1 MGSVNV
7 TSGAYH
13 ESTMGLKNDVYSL
26 ARTRF
31 SFVTVAANSSFSVV
45 EDDDVDDPV
54 ASVVDMKSLLVCFC
68 VEEEGGQNASAAGLV
83 AARSSSSSEPKS
95 DSAVDCFVI
104 IMVA

>member
-1 MGSVNV
+1 MGSVKV

-45 EDDDVDDPV
+45 VDDVGDPV
-54 ASVVDMKSLLVCFC
+54 ASVVDMKSLVRCCCC
-68 VEEEGGQNASAAGLV
+68 VEEEGEQNASAAGLV

-104 IMVA
+104 MVA

>member
-1 MGSVNV
+1 
-7 TSGAYH
+7 
-13 ESTMGLKNDVYSL
+13 MGLKNDVYSL

-45 EDDDVDDPV
+45 EDDVGEPV
-54 ASVVDMKSLLVCFC
+54 ASVVDMKSLVRCCC

-83 AARSSSSSEPKS
+83 AASSNSSSEPKS
-95 DSAVDCFVI
+95 DSAVDCVV

>member
-1 MGSVNV
+1 
-7 TSGAYH
+7 
-13 ESTMGLKNDVYSL
+13 MGLKNDVYSL

-45 EDDDVDDPV
+45 DDDVDDPV
-54 ASVVDMKSLLVCFC
+54 ASVVDMKSLVRCFC

-104 IMVA
+104 MMVA

>member
-1 MGSVNV
+1 
-7 TSGAYH
+7 
-13 ESTMGLKNDVYSL
+13 MGLKNDVYSL

-45 EDDDVDDPV
+45 VDDDVGDPV
-54 ASVVDMKSLLVCFC
+54 ASVVDMKSLVRCC

-104 IMVA
+104 MMVA

>member
-1 MGSVNV
+1 
-7 TSGAYH
+7 
-13 ESTMGLKNDVYSL
+13 MGLKNDVYSL

-45 EDDDVDDPV
+45 VDDVDDPV
-54 ASVVDMKSLLVCFC
+54 ASVVDMKSLVRCCC

-83 AARSSSSSEPKS
+83 AARSSSEPKS

-104 IMVA
+104 MVA

>member
-1 MGSVNV
+1 
-7 TSGAYH
+7 
-13 ESTMGLKNDVYSL
+13 MGLKNDVYSL

-45 EDDDVDDPV
+45 VDDVGDPV
-54 ASVVDMKSLLVCFC
+54 ASVVDMKSLVRCCC

-83 AARSSSSSEPKS
+83 AARSSEPKS

-104 IMVA
+104 MMVA

>member
-1 MGSVNV
+1 MGSVKV

-45 EDDDVDDPV
+45 VDDVGDPV
-54 ASVVDMKSLLVCFC
+54 ASVVDMKSLVRCCC
-68 VEEEGGQNASAAGLV
+68 VEEEGGQNASAAGED
-83 AARSSSSSEPKS
+83 AARSSSSEPKS

-104 IMVA
+104 MMVA

>member
-1 MGSVNV
+1 
-7 TSGAYH
+7 
-13 ESTMGLKNDVYSL
+13 MGLKNDVYSL

-45 EDDDVDDPV
+45 VDDVGDPV
-54 ASVVDMKSLLVCFC
+54 ASVVDMKSLLVRCCC
-68 VEEEGGQNASAAGLV
+68 VEEEGGQNASAAGLL
-83 AARSSSSSEPKS
+83 AARRSSSEPKN